1 MERISA
7 PPSDFAESP
16 VARIMKQPL
25 LLGLFL
31 PIQSGG
37 WSPSTLPRTT
47 SWEFDYNASLT
58 QRAEEFGFDLAFGL
72 AQWTGKGGIGGE
84 MRFRELSLDPFITV
98 TSLATITKRIVLIST
113 VHILYGPWHPL
124 YLAKFGATIDHISG
138 GRWGLNVVT
147 GFVPSEARMFGNEQI
162 QHDMR
167 YEMAAEFT
175 GMMTA
180 LWSSPDNLSMTGRY
194 WKLVDA
200 YVTPKPR
207 FSRPLLVNATG
218 SPAGIAYAARY
229 SDLVFITSP
238 GGGHF
243 DAAVAALPKLNGDI
257 KAKAAEFGRQV
268 RTIINPMVVA
278 APTERQAREYY
289 DAIVAAADWGAIDK
303 YMGRRAAGDAQ
314 GWKTDPGNY
323 RAVGGNLQ
331 IVGSPNQVVE
341 AFVQLQKAG
350 CDGVQLTFFDFAR
363 DLEFFGKEIVP
374 LMKEARLRL

>member
-98 TSLATITKRIVLIST
+98 TSLATITKRIILIST
-113 VHILYGPWHPL
+113 RSHPL
-124 YLAKFGATIDHISG
+124 RAVASIVSREIRRHDRSHLGWPLGT
-138 GRWGLNVVT
+138 NVVT

-257 KAKAAEFGRQV
+257 KAKATEFGRQV

-289 DAIVAAADWGAIDK
+289 DAIVGAADWGAIDK